1 MRKRFYL
8 YFILLIALDQLTKFL
23 MVDKQLTIIQDF
35 LDFTFTKNY
44 AGGLG
49 IGQLSPIIILSIIII
64 VGIFYFIPKV
74 KGKMRNILPFILI
87 LAGSFSNLADRLFR
101 GYVIDFIK
109 FHIFDFPCFN
119 IADICIVIGVILFGV
134 FLFMGKKKGS
144 M

>member
-1 MRKRFYL
+1 MKKRYYL
-8 YFILLIALDQLTKFL
+8 YFILLIALDQLAKFL
-23 MVDKQLTIIQDF
+23 MIDKELTIIPNF
-35 LDFTFTKNY
+35 LDFIFTKNF

-134 FLFMGKKKGS
+134 FLFMGKKKES